1 MDRIYMKDNRVKIM
15 KELISF
21 VILMVFQTMT
31 VSAQSQQ
38 GFVKTLGRPNK
49 PGVPLEN
56 VTIQMVG
63 MVNPVTSSSTGE
75 FHLSAYNKKDGDPIK
90 LLKVR
95 KNGYELRDKGM
106 LNREMVFSSRVP
118 IYITMVDTHQ
128 LAADKKRIEE
138 NARRVA
144 EENYQKKLEQLK
156 KENEKNMLSAEKFRQ
171 EKEALEEKYE
181 KYLSLIGDMADRYA
195 RTDYDQLDS
204 IDVEINIC
212 IENGELE
219 KADSLI
225 HTIFDP
231 ETVVEKNRAAK
242 EEIRKRIEFAQKVI
256 EKANADKEAILKD
269 MEYARQIAVIAES
282 IANEYIA
289 QGEKQKAI
297 YDLEKSLTIFRIMD
311 GDDCEKVKELTKR
324 INTLKQ

>member
-1 MDRIYMKDNRVKIM
+1 MDRKIQIPHNIRVF
-15 KELISF
+15 LSF

-49 PGVPLEN
+49 PGEPLGN
-56 VTIQMVG
+56 VTIQMIG
-63 MVNPVTSSSTGE
+63 MVNPATSSSTGE

-90 LLKVR
+90 LLKVL
-95 KNGYELRDKGM
+95 KNGYELKDKDLIG
-106 LNREMVFSSRVP
+106 REMVFSSRVP
-118 IYITMVDTHQ
+118 IYITMVDTKQ
-128 LAADKKRIEE
+128 LAVDKKRIED

-144 EENYQKKLEQLK
+144 EENYQKKLGQLE
-156 KENEKNMLSAEKFRQ
+156 KENEENKLSAEKYRQ

-231 ETVVEKNRAAK
+231 ETVLEKNRAAK

-269 MEYARQIAVIAES
+269 LEYARQIAMIAEG

-289 QGEKQKAI
+289 LGENQKAI
-297 YDLEKSLTIFRIMD
+297 YDLEKSLTIYRILD
-311 GDDCEKVKELTKR
+311 GDDCEKVKEMAKR

>member
-1 MDRIYMKDNRVKIM
+1 M
-15 KELISF
+15 
-21 VILMVFQTMT
+21 
-31 VSAQSQQ
+31 
-38 GFVKTLGRPNK
+38 
-49 PGVPLEN
+49 PLEN

-63 MVNPVTSSSTGE
+63 MVNATTSSATGE
-75 FHLSAYNKKDGDPIK
+75 FNLSAYNKKDGDAIK

-95 KNGYELRDKGM
+95 KNGYELKDRDLIGRS
-106 LNREMVFSSRVP
+106 LVFSSHVP
-118 IYITMVDTHQ
+118 IYITMVDTRQ
-128 LAADKKRIEE
+128 LEADKRRIEE

-144 EENYQKKLEQLK
+144 EENYQKKRAAIE
-156 KENEKNMLSAEKFRQ
+156 KENNLHQLTAEKYRKQ
-171 EKEALEEKYE
+171 LDELEEKYE

-195 RTDYDQLDS
+195 RTDYDNLDS

-225 HTIFDP
+225 HTVLDP
-231 ETVVEKNRAAK
+231 ETVLERNRAAK
-242 EEIRKRIEFAQKVI
+242 KEIEERIKFAQAVI
-256 EKANADKEAILKD
+256 DKANADKEAILKD
-269 MEYARQIAVIAES
+269 MEYARQIAVIADS

-297 YDLEKSLTIFRIMD
+297 YDLEKSLTIYRILD
-311 GDDCEKVKELTKR
+311 GDDCEKVKELEER